1 MFMKYLITSLFLIT
15 LFGCSEQSQTLKS
28 DTYFGGEIIN
38 PKSKYVLFLK
48 DDAVMDTIYLNKKNR
63 FITKFKNLAEGL
75 YTFKHGNEFQYV
87 YLQPSDSVLVR
98 LNTWNFDE
106 SLVFSGKGSSK
117 NEFLINLFLQNERD
131 DKAMSRYFNLNEN
144 DFEHKIDSLAKQR
157 EATFK
162 DFASLQ
168 KDKIS
173 TNYRKLVNTAI
184 YFPLYSLKE
193 IYPYYYR
200 MAHKQK
206 DFPIINSDFYKYRSK
221 INLNE
226 KSLVS
231 FYPYQNYIVSY
242 LYNLS
247 YQNKD
252 ISEKKLTNTLLHEI
266 VNHIK
271 LEKFKNT
278 LLRRVVINDF
288 LKSEPTCSIDQS
300 ALVYFLQNCT
310 NNDYKKQ
317 LKSLVHDSKYVKNNT
332 PLHDFEVKTFSNE
345 VKTINK
351 IIKDKKTVIY
361 FWSTEYMSTDY
372 LASRI
377 RYLTYTYPNMLFI
390 GIHLQDEN
398 SDLKNDPNL
407 KLLNI
412 NNQYTLTNNSYAKQ
426 YLTSNY
432 PRVII
437 VNKKGIVVNGFTYLD
452 SKYLNSQLDKLELN

>member
-1 MFMKYLITSLFLIT
+1 MRYLITSLFLIT
-15 LFGCSEQSQTLKS
+15 LFGCSERNQSLKS

-38 PKSKYVLFLK
+38 PKSKYVLLLK
-48 DDAVMDTIYLNKKNR
+48 DDSVMDTLFLNKNNR
-63 FITKFKNLAEGL
+63 FLTKFKNLAEGL
-75 YTFKHGNEFQYV
+75 YTFKHGNEFQYI

-117 NEFLINLFLQNERD
+117 NEFLINLFLQNEKD
-131 DKAMSRYFNLNEN
+131 DKAMSRYFNLEQN
-144 DFEHKIDSLAKQR
+144 DFQFKIDSLAKKR
-157 EATFK
+157 EANFK
-162 DFASLQ
+162 NFISLE
-168 KDKIS
+168 KEKIS
-173 TNYRKLVNTAI
+173 NNYKKLVNSAI
-184 YFPLYSLKE
+184 SFPLYSLKE

-200 MAHKQK
+200 IAHNQK
-206 DFPIINSDFYKYRSK
+206 DFPKINSNFYKYRSK

-247 YQNKD
+247 YQNKY

-288 LKSEPTCSIDQS
+288 LKSEPSCNINQS
-300 ALVYFLQNCT
+300 ALIYFLQHCT
-310 NNDYKKQ
+310 NNEYKQQ
-317 LKSLVHDSKYVKNNT
+317 LKDLVHDSKYVKNNT
-332 PLHDFEVKTFSNE
+332 PLHNFEVKTLSNKI
-345 VKTINK
+345 KTIHE
-351 IIKDKKTVIY
+351 IIKNKKTVIY

-372 LASRI
+372 LTSRI
-377 RYLTYTYPNMLFI
+377 RYLTYTYPNILFI
-390 GIHLQDEN
+390 GIPLQN
-398 SDLKNDPNL
+398 VNIDLKTNPSL
-407 KLLNI
+407 KSLNI

-437 VNKKGIVVNGFTYLD
+437 VNKKGIVVNGFTYLN
-452 SKYLNSQLDKLELN
+452 SKYLSFQLDKLELN